1 MTKSDHE
8 ESERETGR
16 AKASE
21 TVCCCEWA
29 TYWWVEAK
37 YTLCPENKNDTPT
50 RNLPCLACNVTRT
63 FRQHPWK
70 SLSVSVTGIGL
81 IKNARSSSITRWV
94 VAITCYISHSAKHR
108 KMADFNP
115 SGSQNPWTDF
125 DETWHGWLC
134 LGSHPTRQTGHVGEV
149 VQRGWSW
156 QICDLSHLWV
166 SFLFFFFWL
175 PLALIAWPTVT
186 SKRVFPANDV
196 IFEVSTVSYYIWG
209 SNSQKTSLKWA
220 RILILQRNQ
229 RSSIITI
236 YRSFMMTL
244 ASNLTDRLTVWNII
258 EEIQN

>member
-21 TVCCCEWA
+21 TVCCEWA

-166 SFLFFFFWL
+166 SFLFFGFL
-175 PLALIAWPTVT
+175 
-186 SKRVFPANDV
+186 
-196 IFEVSTVSYYIWG
+196 
-209 SNSQKTSLKWA
+209 
-220 RILILQRNQ
+220 
-229 RSSIITI
+229 
-236 YRSFMMTL
+236 
-244 ASNLTDRLTVWNII
+244 
-258 EEIQN
+258 